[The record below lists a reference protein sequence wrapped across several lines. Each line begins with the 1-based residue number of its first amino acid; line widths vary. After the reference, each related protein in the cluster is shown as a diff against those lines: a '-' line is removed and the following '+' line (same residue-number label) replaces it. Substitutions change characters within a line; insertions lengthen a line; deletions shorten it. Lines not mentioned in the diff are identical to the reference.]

1 MLSYLVLVFTMI
13 DVKSLGKPKVKK
25 KPKTLILQEVTLP
38 RSFKVVL

>member
-25 KPKTLILQEVTLP
+25 KPKTLIFAGSDSP
-38 RSFKVVL
+38 S